1 MAGDVSPMDVISH
14 IPVLCEDNEI
24 PYIFIPSRADLG
36 FSCATKRPT
45 SVVMIVPDRKNEDN
59 NLEYKESLEKCLNEV
74 KELVRLNYLFVDLKI
89 KLLLIH
95 FSSII

>member
-24 PYIFIPSRADLG
+24 PYVFIPSRADLG

-45 SVVMIVPDRKNEDN
+45 SVVMIVPNYKNEDDSFD
-59 NLEYKESLEKCLNEV
+59 YKEIFEKCFAKV
-74 KELVRLNYLFVDLKI
+74 KELVRDLFFQFFMLTTC
-89 KLLLIH
+89 L
-95 FSSII
+95 